1 MPCFLTSH
9 TLAIPFLCRSTSI
22 MAEKPRLPPALP
34 VVHRAFVPHLIGSL
48 VQRELAAVRLTEG
61 LIRSALRRVRR
72 RARQDELGREI
83 IARTVGEKLPAEQ
96 LQDRLARAQAD
107 VVALDARKLAARAV
121 GKADVQP
128 LALALGQN
136 GQACGGVG
144 VLFDVRQ
151 EVIRHALEH
160 LHVGRDGAGRGQQ
173 QEVDVK
179 APAAQLGRAL
189 AELRKEENLTQA
201 EFAAQFNYSDK
212 AVSKWERG
220 DSLPDVVMLKTI
232 ADLYGL
238 RVDDLL
244 TDGGVA
250 AAYAAATESGGEKQ
264 HDAYLMSKV
273 LIAAMW
279 VTMVWVV
286 AVVVFLYSQFSIG
299 KMYWMAFVWAVP
311 VSFAV
316 AFLFSRHWEGETTL
330 QCVFSSLFVWSTIT
344 AFYFQYLQYNIWAVF
359 FVGVPVQIALILG
372 TKLHRAGVHWL
383 RR

>member
-1 MPCFLTSH
+1 MDDVRG
-9 TLAIPFLCRSTSI
+9 A
-22 MAEKPRLPPALP
+22 
-34 VVHRAFVPHLIGSL
+34 
-48 VQRELAAVRLTEG
+48 LAA
-61 LIRSALRRVRR
+61 
-72 RARQDELGREI
+72 
-83 IARTVGEKLPAEQ
+83 
-96 LQDRLARAQAD
+96 
-107 VVALDARKLAARAV
+107 
-121 GKADVQP
+121 
-128 LALALGQN
+128 N
-136 GQACGGVG
+136 
-144 VLFDVRQ
+144 
-151 EVIRHALEH
+151 
-160 LHVGRDGAGRGQQ
+160 
-173 QEVDVK
+173 
-179 APAAQLGRAL
+179 L

-220 DSLPDVVMLKTI
+220 GGCPDVELLPGLSERLGTPVVMLKTI

>member
-1 MPCFLTSH
+1 MDDVRG
-9 TLAIPFLCRSTSI
+9 A
-22 MAEKPRLPPALP
+22 
-34 VVHRAFVPHLIGSL
+34 
-48 VQRELAAVRLTEG
+48 LAA
-61 LIRSALRRVRR
+61 
-72 RARQDELGREI
+72 
-83 IARTVGEKLPAEQ
+83 
-96 LQDRLARAQAD
+96 
-107 VVALDARKLAARAV
+107 
-121 GKADVQP
+121 
-128 LALALGQN
+128 N
-136 GQACGGVG
+136 
-144 VLFDVRQ
+144 
-151 EVIRHALEH
+151 
-160 LHVGRDGAGRGQQ
+160 
-173 QEVDVK
+173 
-179 APAAQLGRAL
+179 L

-299 KMYWMAFVWAVP
+299 KMYWMGGAGVVRRGVPLLPPLGGGDDAAVRVFVP
-311 VSFAV
+311 VRV
-316 AFLFSRHWEGETTL
+316 EHDHGVLFS
-330 QCVFSSLFVWSTIT
+330 VP
-344 AFYFQYLQYNIWAVF
+344 AV
-359 FVGVPVQIALILG
+359 
-372 TKLHRAGVHWL
+372 
-383 RR
+383 

>member
-1 MPCFLTSH
+1 MTGFRWNV
-9 TLAIPFLCRSTSI
+9 A
-22 MAEKPRLPPALP
+22 
-34 VVHRAFVPHLIGSL
+34 
-48 VQRELAAVRLTEG
+48 LAAERPAWYTHSMDDVRG
-61 LIRSALRRVRR
+61 A
-72 RARQDELGREI
+72 
-83 IARTVGEKLPAEQ
+83 
-96 LQDRLARAQAD
+96 
-107 VVALDARKLAARAV
+107 LAA
-121 GKADVQP
+121 
-128 LALALGQN
+128 N
-136 GQACGGVG
+136 
-144 VLFDVRQ
+144 
-151 EVIRHALEH
+151 
-160 LHVGRDGAGRGQQ
+160 
-173 QEVDVK
+173 
-179 APAAQLGRAL
+179 L

-344 AFYFQYLQYNIWAVF
+344 AFYFQYLQYNIWPCSLSASRCRSRSSSARSSTAPACTAAPVKKPKIPLDAGRARAILPPNDRPKGRAASAPQQTGYHRVCGTHMPTGAF
-359 FVGVPVQIALILG
+359 FVRKESFYAY
-372 TKLHRAGVHWL
+372 THFHRA
-383 RR
+383 R

>member
-1 MPCFLTSH
+1 MHP
-9 TLAIPFLCRSTSI
+9 
-22 MAEKPRLPPALP
+22 PR
-34 VVHRAFVPHLIGSL
+34 
-48 VQRELAAVRLTEG
+48 
-61 LIRSALRRVRR
+61 
-72 RARQDELGREI
+72 
-83 IARTVGEKLPAEQ
+83 
-96 LQDRLARAQAD
+96 
-107 VVALDARKLAARAV
+107 ARAV
-121 GKADVQP
+121 ETLGEGDSTSGRMTGFRWNV
-128 LALALGQN
+128 ALA
-136 GQACGGVG
+136 AERPAWYTHSMD
-144 VLFDVRQ
+144 DVRG
-151 EVIRHALEH
+151 AL
-160 LHVGRDGAGRGQQ
+160 
-173 QEVDVK
+173 
-179 APAAQLGRAL
+179 AANL

-264 HDAYLMSKV
+264 PDAYLMSKV

-311 VSFAV
+311 VSFGV
-316 AFLFSRHWEGETTL
+316 A
-330 QCVFSSLFVWSTIT
+330 
-344 AFYFQYLQYNIWAVF
+344 
-359 FVGVPVQIALILG
+359 
-372 TKLHRAGVHWL
+372 

>member
-1 MPCFLTSH
+1 MDDVRG
-9 TLAIPFLCRSTSI
+9 A
-22 MAEKPRLPPALP
+22 
-34 VVHRAFVPHLIGSL
+34 
-48 VQRELAAVRLTEG
+48 LAA
-61 LIRSALRRVRR
+61 
-72 RARQDELGREI
+72 
-83 IARTVGEKLPAEQ
+83 
-96 LQDRLARAQAD
+96 
-107 VVALDARKLAARAV
+107 
-121 GKADVQP
+121 
-128 LALALGQN
+128 N
-136 GQACGGVG
+136 
-144 VLFDVRQ
+144 
-151 EVIRHALEH
+151 
-160 LHVGRDGAGRGQQ
+160 
-173 QEVDVK
+173 
-179 APAAQLGRAL
+179 L

-316 AFLFSRHWEGETTL
+316 
-330 QCVFSSLFVWSTIT
+330 SSLFVWSTIT

>member
-1 MPCFLTSH
+1 MIFLI
-9 TLAIPFLCRSTSI
+9 LALFILKIAPFAELAFLYDTIVAVSLQIQTFMRIPFFVTIVAFLGLVSDAASSITTALIESATS
-22 MAEKPRLPPALP
+22 
-34 VVHRAFVPHLIGSL
+34 VSCCAFNLASSVRGA
-48 VQRELAAVRLTEG
+48 LAA
-61 LIRSALRRVRR
+61 
-72 RARQDELGREI
+72 
-83 IARTVGEKLPAEQ
+83 
-96 LQDRLARAQAD
+96 
-107 VVALDARKLAARAV
+107 
-121 GKADVQP
+121 
-128 LALALGQN
+128 N
-136 GQACGGVG
+136 
-144 VLFDVRQ
+144 
-151 EVIRHALEH
+151 
-160 LHVGRDGAGRGQQ
+160 
-173 QEVDVK
+173 
-179 APAAQLGRAL
+179 L